1 MNVNTKELANQAGF
15 HFDEYNEATA
25 RKVELLVELVVKRCC
40 FIATHPQLE
49 GEQSYYAYY
58 GVKFDGALRRHFG
71 VFNDKQT

>member
-1 MNVNTKELANQAGF
+1 MNVNTKHLAEAAGF
-15 HFDEYNEATA
+15 HFDEHNGATQ

-49 GEQSYYAYY
+49 DEQSYY
-58 GVKFDGALRRHFG
+58 GVSFADALRRHFG